1 MISCPASRT
10 HTGVAVFTVLDQNR
24 DAACS
29 VLALVL
35 PAADEPDVAVWPPPG
50 LMDGLQHRAVTPVG
64 IGSIFAGGAVL
75 ARITVTL
82 VDVYLTVYTCTRKH

>member
-1 MISCPASRT
+1 MSSRPASRT

-24 DAACS
+24 DAARP

-35 PAADEPDVAVWPPPG
+35 PAADQPDVAVSPPPG
-50 LMDGLQHRAVTPVG
+50 LVDGLRHRAETPVG

-82 VDVYLTVYTCTRKH
+82 VDVDLTVYTCTRKH